1 MNASLGQEIEMELWD
16 YDPGFP
22 GVQNDDFLG
31 RCGSG
36 GRSISNRQSFK
47 RAPLNIQ
54 SLKIREGF
62 VNCCFIYPWPPCTC
76 LLHCRGLAAIFNQF
90 MINMINSWTLWQ

>member
-36 GRSISNRQSFK
+36 VRSISNRQSFK
-47 RAPLNIQ
+47 RAPFNIQ

-62 VNCCFIYPWPPCTC
+62 VNCCFIYPWPPIVRVCYIVGD
-76 LLHCRGLAAIFNQF
+76 LLQYL
-90 MINMINSWTLWQ
+90 INSL